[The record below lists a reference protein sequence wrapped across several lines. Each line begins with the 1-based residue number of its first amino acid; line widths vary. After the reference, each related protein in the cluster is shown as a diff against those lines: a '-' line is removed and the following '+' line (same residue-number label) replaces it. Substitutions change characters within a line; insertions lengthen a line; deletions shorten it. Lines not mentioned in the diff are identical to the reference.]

1 MGKIVH
7 LASIIALAL
16 PSTGCLTI
24 LGTGGN
30 TIDVETTP
38 PGATVTLEGFG
49 ECQTPCSIQLEQR
62 RRVTVA
68 KAGYKP
74 VRLSVPPDSRDIS
87 ILLELAA
94 PTEEIDSTTL
104 PDLD

>member
-1 MGKIVH
+1 MAKIIH
-7 LASIIALAL
+7 LVGIVALVL

-24 LGTGGN
+24 LGGGGN
-30 TIDVETTP
+30 KIDIETTP
-38 PGATVTLEGFG
+38 PGATVNLEGFG
-49 ECQTPCSIQLEQR
+49 ECETPCAIQLEQT

-87 ILLELAA
+87 IILELAA
-94 PTEEIDSTTL
+94 PTDEIDSTTL

>member
-1 MGKIVH
+1 MGKILK
-7 LASIIALAL
+7 LAGLFALTL

-24 LGTGGN
+24 LGDD
-30 TIDVETTP
+30 TIDIETTP

-49 ECQTPCSIQLEQR
+49 QCETPCSIEIGET

-74 VRLSVPPDSRDIS
+74 VRLSVPPNSRDIS

-94 PTEEIDSTTL
+94 PTDEVDTTTL

>member
-1 MGKIVH
+1 MRKILQ
-7 LASIIALAL
+7 LASVITLAL

-24 LGTGGN
+24 LGDDQ
-30 TIDVETTP
+30 IDIETTP
-38 PGATVTLEGFG
+38 PGATVTLEGYG
-49 ECQTPCSIQLEQR
+49 ECETPCSIEIGQT

-74 VRLSVPPDSRDIS
+74 VRLSVPPNSRDIS

-94 PTEEIDSTTL
+94 PTEEIDSTSL
-104 PDLD
+104 PDLE

>member
-1 MGKIVH
+1 MAKILH
-7 LASIIALAL
+7 LASILALTL

-24 LGTGGN
+24 LGGGGN
-30 TIDVETTP
+30 KIDIETTP

-49 ECQTPCSIQLEQR
+49 ECETPCAIQLEQT

-74 VRLSVPPDSRDIS
+74 VRLRVPPDSRDIS
-87 ILLELAA
+87 IILELAA
-94 PTEEIDSTTL
+94 PTDEIDATTL